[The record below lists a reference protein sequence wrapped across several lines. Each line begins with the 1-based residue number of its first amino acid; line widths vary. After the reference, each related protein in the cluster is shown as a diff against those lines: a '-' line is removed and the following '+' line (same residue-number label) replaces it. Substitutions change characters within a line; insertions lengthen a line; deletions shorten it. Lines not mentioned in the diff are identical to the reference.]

1 MTTAR
6 PRAPLPDLTEVA
18 TRANQMRAPAVF
30 VTASPLREA
39 ETKRDKQR
47 IQELE
52 AALAAAQAANKAT
65 IERAQREARIEA
77 VTIRVVDRRADWYAK
92 QPKARSPH
100 VILSPEMMITCETWE
115 RPTIE

>member
-6 PRAPLPDLTEVA
+6 PRAQLPDLSEVA
-18 TRANQMRAPAVF
+18 TRANQMRSPAVF

-39 ETKRDKQR
+39 ETKRDKAR

-65 IERAQREARIEA
+65 IERAQRESRIEA
-77 VTIRVVDRRADWYAK
+77 VTIRVVDRRADWEAK

-100 VILSPEMMITCETWE
+100 IIVTPVRMITCETWE
-115 RPTIE
+115 PPTLD